1 MRLKEKFAGIFP
13 VLAEK
18 FPDPKS
24 ELKFS
29 NHFQLLVAVMLS
41 AQATDVSVNKA
52 TESLFKIVTGP
63 QELIELGETELFG
76 YIKSI
81 GLARTKTANIM
92 KTSEILLE
100 KFNGEVPSSYE
111 ELITLPGVGSKTAK
125 VVLNVGFNQPTV
137 AVDTHIF
144 RVAQR
149 LKLSRGK
156 TPDQVSD
163 DLTKNVPREYLLKA
177 HHYLLLHGRYT
188 CRAQNPRCELCEL
201 KAFCSF
207 KKKQM

>member
-1 MRLKEKFAGIFP
+1 M
-13 VLAEK
+13 
-18 FPDPKS
+18 
-24 ELKFS
+24 
-29 NHFQLLVAVMLS
+29 
-41 AQATDVSVNKA
+41 
-52 TESLFKIVTGP
+52 
-63 QELIELGETELFG
+63 
-76 YIKSI
+76 
-81 GLARTKTANIM
+81 
-92 KTSEILLE
+92 
-100 KFNGEVPSSYE
+100 PSSYE
-111 ELITLPGVGSKTAK
+111 ELITVPGVGSKTAK

-207 KKKQM
+207 KKKQI

>member
-76 YIKSI
+76 FI
-81 GLARTKTANIM
+81 

-207 KKKQM
+207 KKKQI